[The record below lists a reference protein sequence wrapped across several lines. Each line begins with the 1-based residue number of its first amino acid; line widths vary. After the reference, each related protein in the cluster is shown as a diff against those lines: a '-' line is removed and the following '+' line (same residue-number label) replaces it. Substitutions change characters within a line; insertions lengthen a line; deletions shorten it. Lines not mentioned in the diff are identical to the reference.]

1 MKRRKI
7 PRFKVY
13 DPRGDGATSVDGHE
27 YAATRSFPLL
37 AELDSRISSLSEES
51 NSFSRDITIPANR
64 GRSYGIKSG
73 AALAFSSGDEI
84 DDLKCL
90 INLTPDIY

>member
-13 DPRGDGATSVDGHE
+13 DLADDATSVDGRE
-27 YAATRSFPLL
+27 YAATRSFRSSLK
-37 AELDSRISSLSEES
+37 LDSRSSPLSESS
-51 NSFSRDITIPANR
+51 NSFSRDVTIPANR
-64 GRSYGIKSG
+64 EASYGIKSG
-73 AALAFSSGDEI
+73 AALALSSGDEI

-90 INLTPDIY
+90 INLTPDIL

>member
-13 DPRGDGATSVDGHE
+13 EQSDSATSVDGHE
-27 YAATRSFPLL
+27 YAATRSLPTSIK
-37 AELDSRISSLSEES
+37 LDSRSSPLSEES
-51 NSFSRDITIPANR
+51 KSFSRDVTVQSR
-64 GRSYGIKSG
+64 LQGSYGIKSS
-73 AALAFSSGDEI
+73 AVFAFSWGDEI

-90 INLTPDIY
+90 INLSPDAY